1 MLANI
6 LLVED
11 EKSIVTLIK
20 YNLEKEGFKVF
31 CSETGED
38 ALKIIKEKI
47 PDLVILDWMLPD
59 TSGIDV
65 CRQIKIDKKLKNIPV
80 LILTAKGEPDDKI
93 KGLEVGADDYV
104 TKPFNN
110 KELLLR
116 VKSLIKRS
124 KPSLLEDLGIFK
136 DLKIDRI
143 SLIKRSKPS
152 LLEDLGIFKDLK
164 IDRIAKK
171 VFRENK
177 EIKLGPIEYKLLDF
191 LIKSP
196 QRVYSR
202 EQLLS
207 NVWGESINVES
218 RTVDVHIRRLRKAIN
233 IDKKNDLIR
242 TVRSSGYSLDS

>member
-1 MLANI
+1 MLAKI

-65 CRQIKIDKKLKNIPV
+65 CRQIKIEKKLKNIPV

-143 SLIKRSKPS
+143 T
-152 LLEDLGIFKDLK
+152 
-164 IDRIAKK
+164 KK

-233 IDKKNDLIR
+233 IDKKDDLIR

>member
-1 MLANI
+1 MSANI
-6 LLVED
+6 VTVED
-11 EKSIVTLIK
+11 ELPLITLLK
-20 YNLEKEGFKVF
+20 YNLEKEGYKVKNA
-31 CSETGED
+31 ETGQE
-38 ALKIIKEKI
+38 ALQLIKSTL
-47 PDLVILDWMLPD
+47 PDIVVLDWMLPD
-59 TSGIDV
+59 FSGIEV
-65 CRQIKIDKKLKNIPV
+65 CKQIKRDKKLKTIPV
-80 LILTAKGEPDDKI
+80 LMLTAKSEAEDKI
-93 KGLEVGADDYV
+93 IGFENGVDDYL

-110 KELLLR
+110 KELILR
-116 VKSLIKRS
+116 IKSLLKRS

-143 SLIKRSKPS
+143 TR
-152 LLEDLGIFKDLK
+152 
-164 IDRIAKK
+164 K

-177 EIKLGPIEYKLLDF
+177 EIKLGPTEYKLLDF

-202 EQLLS
+202 EQLLN
-207 NVWGESINVES
+207 NVWGESINVET

>member
-1 MLANI
+1 MLANV

-31 CSETGED
+31 CAETGED

-59 TSGIDV
+59 LPGVEV
-65 CRQIKIDKKLKNIPV
+65 CRQIKKDKKLKNIPI

-116 VKSLIKRS
+116 IKSLIKRS
-124 KPSLLEDLGIFK
+124 KPSLLEDLAIFK
-136 DLKIDRI
+136 DLKINRMT
-143 SLIKRSKPS
+143 R
-152 LLEDLGIFKDLK
+152 
-164 IDRIAKK
+164 K
-171 VFRENK
+171 VFREDK
-177 EIKLGPIEYKLLDF
+177 EIKLGPTEYKLLDF

-202 EQLLS
+202 EQLLN
-207 NVWGESINVES
+207 NVWGENINVET

-233 IDKKNDLIR
+233 IDKKSDLIR

>member
-143 SLIKRSKPS
+143 T
-152 LLEDLGIFKDLK
+152 
-164 IDRIAKK
+164 KK

-191 LIKSP
+191 FIKSP

-233 IDKKNDLIR
+233 IDKKDDLIR

>member
-11 EKSIVTLIK
+11 EKAIVTLIK

-38 ALKIIKEKI
+38 ALKIIKEKT

-65 CRQIKIDKKLKNIPV
+65 CRQIKIDKKFKNIPV

-116 VKSLIKRS
+116 IKSLIKRS

-143 SLIKRSKPS
+143 TR
-152 LLEDLGIFKDLK
+152 
-164 IDRIAKK
+164 K

-191 LIKSP
+191 FIKSP

-202 EQLLS
+202 EQLLN
-207 NVWGESINVES
+207 NVWGENINVET

>member
-1 MLANI
+1 MLANV

-11 EKSIVTLIK
+11 EKSIITLIK

-31 CSETGED
+31 CAETGED
-38 ALKIIKEKI
+38 ALKIIKEKTL
-47 PDLVILDWMLPD
+47 DVVILDWMLPD
-59 TSGIDV
+59 VSGIEV
-65 CRQIKIDKKLKNIPV
+65 CRQIKKDKKLKNVPV

-116 VKSLIKRS
+116 IKSLIKRS
-124 KPSLLEDLGIFK
+124 KPSLLEETATFK
-136 DLKIDRI
+136 NLKINRI
-143 SLIKRSKPS
+143 T
-152 LLEDLGIFKDLK
+152 
-164 IDRIAKK
+164 KK
-171 VFRENK
+171 VFRDNI
-177 EIKLGPIEYKLLDF
+177 EIKLGPIEYKLIDF
-191 LIKSP
+191 FIKSP

-202 EQLLS
+202 EQLLN
-207 NVWGESINVES
+207 NVWGDNINVES

-233 IDKKNDLIR
+233 FGNKIDLIR

>member
-38 ALKIIKEKI
+38 ALKIIKEKT

-65 CRQIKIDKKLKNIPV
+65 CRQIKIDKKFKNIPV

-143 SLIKRSKPS
+143 TR
-152 LLEDLGIFKDLK
+152 
-164 IDRIAKK
+164 K

-202 EQLLS
+202 EQLLN
-207 NVWGESINVES
+207 NVWGENINVET

>member
-11 EKSIVTLIK
+11 EKSIITLIK

-143 SLIKRSKPS
+143 T
-152 LLEDLGIFKDLK
+152 
-164 IDRIAKK
+164 KK

-233 IDKKNDLIR
+233 IDKKDDLIR

>member
-1 MLANI
+1 MSANI
-6 LLVED
+6 VTVED
-11 EKSIVTLIK
+11 EKPLITLLK
-20 YNLEKEGFKVF
+20 YNLEKEGYKVKNA
-31 CSETGED
+31 ETGQE
-38 ALKIIKEKI
+38 ALQLIKRTL
-47 PDLVILDWMLPD
+47 PDLVVLDWMLPD
-59 TSGIDV
+59 FSGIEV
-65 CRQIKIDKKLKNIPV
+65 CKQIKRDKKLKTIPV
-80 LILTAKGEPDDKI
+80 LMLTAKSEAEDKI
-93 KGLEVGADDYV
+93 IGFENGVDDYL

-110 KELLLR
+110 KELILR
-116 VKSLIKRS
+116 IKSLLKRS

-143 SLIKRSKPS
+143 TR
-152 LLEDLGIFKDLK
+152 
-164 IDRIAKK
+164 K

-177 EIKLGPIEYKLLDF
+177 EIKLGPTEYKLLDF

-202 EQLLS
+202 EQLLN
-207 NVWGESINVES
+207 NVWGESINVET

>member
-1 MLANI
+1 MLANV

-11 EKSIVTLIK
+11 EKSIITLIK

-31 CSETGED
+31 CAETGED
-38 ALKIIKEKI
+38 ALKITKEKTL
-47 PDLVILDWMLPD
+47 DVVILDWMLPD
-59 TSGIDV
+59 VSGIEV
-65 CRQIKIDKKLKNIPV
+65 CRQIKKDKKLKNVPV

-116 VKSLIKRS
+116 IKSLIKRS
-124 KPSLLEDLGIFK
+124 KPSLLEETATFK
-136 DLKIDRI
+136 NLKINRI
-143 SLIKRSKPS
+143 T
-152 LLEDLGIFKDLK
+152 
-164 IDRIAKK
+164 KK
-171 VFRENK
+171 VFRDNI
-177 EIKLGPIEYKLLDF
+177 EIKLGPIEYKLIDF
-191 LIKSP
+191 FIKSP

-202 EQLLS
+202 EQLLN
-207 NVWGESINVES
+207 NVWGDNINVES

-233 IDKKNDLIR
+233 FENKIDLIR

>member
-143 SLIKRSKPS
+143 T
-152 LLEDLGIFKDLK
+152 
-164 IDRIAKK
+164 KK

-196 QRVYSR
+196 QREYSR

>member
-1 MLANI
+1 MLANVV
-6 LLVED
+6 LVED
-11 EKSIVTLIK
+11 EKSIATLIK
-20 YNLEKEGFKVF
+20 YNLEKEGFKVY

-59 TSGIDV
+59 TSGIDI
-65 CRQIKIDKKLKNIPV
+65 CRQIKVDKKLKNIPV

-116 VKSLIKRS
+116 IKSLIKRS
-124 KPSLLEDLGIFK
+124 KPLLLEEIATFK

-143 SLIKRSKPS
+143 T
-152 LLEDLGIFKDLK
+152 
-164 IDRIAKK
+164 KK
-171 VFRENK
+171 VFRDNK
-177 EIKLGPIEYKLLDF
+177 EVKLGPIEYKLLDF
-191 LIKSP
+191 FIKSP

-202 EQLLS
+202 EQLLN
-207 NVWGESINVES
+207 NVWGENINVES

-233 IDKKNDLIR
+233 LDNKVDLIR
-242 TVRSSGYSLDS
+242 TVRSSGYSLDV

>member
-1 MLANI
+1 
-6 LLVED
+6 
-11 EKSIVTLIK
+11 
-20 YNLEKEGFKVF
+20 
-31 CSETGED
+31 
-38 ALKIIKEKI
+38 
-47 PDLVILDWMLPD
+47 MLPD
-59 TSGIDV
+59 TSGINV
-65 CRQIKIDKKLKNIPV
+65 CRQIKLDKKLKNIPV

-116 VKSLIKRS
+116 IKSLIKRS

-143 SLIKRSKPS
+143 TR
-152 LLEDLGIFKDLK
+152 
-164 IDRIAKK
+164 K

-202 EQLLS
+202 EQLLN
-207 NVWGESINVES
+207 NVWGENINVET

-233 IDKKNDLIR
+233 IDKKSDLIR

>member
-1 MLANI
+1 MLANVV
-6 LLVED
+6 LVED
-11 EKSIVTLIK
+11 EKSIATLIK
-20 YNLEKEGFKVF
+20 YNLEKEGFKVY

-59 TSGIDV
+59 TSGIDI
-65 CRQIKIDKKLKNIPV
+65 CRQIKVDKKLKNIPV

-116 VKSLIKRS
+116 IKSLIKRS
-124 KPSLLEDLGIFK
+124 KPLLLEEIATFK

-143 SLIKRSKPS
+143 T
-152 LLEDLGIFKDLK
+152 
-164 IDRIAKK
+164 KK
-171 VFRENK
+171 VFRDNK
-177 EIKLGPIEYKLLDF
+177 EVKLGPIEYKLLDF
-191 LIKSP
+191 FIKSP

-202 EQLLS
+202 EQLLN
-207 NVWGESINVES
+207 NVWGENINVES

-233 IDKKNDLIR
+233 LDNKIDLIR
-242 TVRSSGYSLDS
+242 TVRSSGYSLDA

>member
-1 MLANI
+1 MLANVV
-6 LLVED
+6 LVED
-11 EKSIVTLIK
+11 EKSIATLIK
-20 YNLEKEGFKVF
+20 YNLEKEGFKVY

-65 CRQIKIDKKLKNIPV
+65 CRQIKVDKKLKNIPV

-116 VKSLIKRS
+116 IKSLIKRS
-124 KPSLLEDLGIFK
+124 KPLLLEEIATFK

-143 SLIKRSKPS
+143 T
-152 LLEDLGIFKDLK
+152 
-164 IDRIAKK
+164 KK
-171 VFRENK
+171 VFRDNK
-177 EIKLGPIEYKLLDF
+177 EIKLGPIEFKLLDF
-191 LIKSP
+191 FIKSP

-202 EQLLS
+202 EQLLN
-207 NVWGESINVES
+207 NVWGENINVES

-233 IDKKNDLIR
+233 LDNKVDLIR
-242 TVRSSGYSLDS
+242 TVRSSGYSLDV

>member
-1 MLANI
+1 MLANV

-11 EKSIVTLIK
+11 EKSITTLIK
-20 YNLEKEGFKVF
+20 YNLEKEGFKVY

-38 ALKIIKEKI
+38 ALKIIKEKT

-143 SLIKRSKPS
+143 T
-152 LLEDLGIFKDLK
+152 
-164 IDRIAKK
+164 KK

-233 IDKKNDLIR
+233 IDKKDDLIR

>member
-1 MLANI
+1 MLANV

-31 CSETGED
+31 CAETGEE
-38 ALKIIKEKI
+38 ALKIIKEKTFDI
-47 PDLVILDWMLPD
+47 VILDWMLPD
-59 TSGIDV
+59 VSGIEV
-65 CRQIKIDKKLKNIPV
+65 CRQIKKDKKLKNIPV

-116 VKSLIKRS
+116 IKSLIKRS
-124 KPSLLEDLGIFK
+124 KPSLLEETATFK
-136 DLKIDRI
+136 NLKINRI
-143 SLIKRSKPS
+143 T
-152 LLEDLGIFKDLK
+152 
-164 IDRIAKK
+164 KK
-171 VFRENK
+171 VFRDNI
-177 EIKLGPIEYKLLDF
+177 EIKLGPIEYKLIDF
-191 LIKSP
+191 FIKSP

-202 EQLLS
+202 EQLLN
-207 NVWGESINVES
+207 NVWGDNINVES

-233 IDKKNDLIR
+233 FENKIDLIR

>member
-143 SLIKRSKPS
+143 T
-152 LLEDLGIFKDLK
+152 
-164 IDRIAKK
+164 KK

-191 LIKSP
+191 FIKSP

-207 NVWGESINVES
+207 NVWGENINVES

>member
-143 SLIKRSKPS
+143 
-152 LLEDLGIFKDLK
+152 
-164 IDRIAKK
+164 AKK

>member
-1 MLANI
+1 MLANV

-31 CSETGED
+31 CAETGED
-38 ALKIIKEKI
+38 GLKIIKEKI

-59 TSGIDV
+59 LSGVEV
-65 CRQIKIDKKLKNIPV
+65 CRQIKKDKKLKNIPI

-116 VKSLIKRS
+116 IKSLIKRS
-124 KPSLLEDLGIFK
+124 KPSLLEDLAIFK
-136 DLKIDRI
+136 DLKIDRMT
-143 SLIKRSKPS
+143 R
-152 LLEDLGIFKDLK
+152 
-164 IDRIAKK
+164 K
-171 VFRENK
+171 VFREDK
-177 EIKLGPIEYKLLDF
+177 EIKLGPTEYKLLDF

-202 EQLLS
+202 EQLLN
-207 NVWGESINVES
+207 NVWGENINVET

-233 IDKKNDLIR
+233 IDKKSDLIR

>member
-1 MLANI
+1 MLANV

-31 CSETGED
+31 CAETGED
-38 ALKIIKEKI
+38 ALKFIKEKT
-47 PDLVILDWMLPD
+47 PDVVILDWMLPD
-59 TSGIDV
+59 VSGIEV
-65 CRQIKIDKKLKNIPV
+65 CRQIKKDKKLKNIPV

-116 VKSLIKRS
+116 IKSLIKRS
-124 KPSLLEDLGIFK
+124 KPSLLEETATFK
-136 DLKIDRI
+136 NLKINRI
-143 SLIKRSKPS
+143 T
-152 LLEDLGIFKDLK
+152 
-164 IDRIAKK
+164 KK
-171 VFRENK
+171 VFRDNK

-191 LIKSP
+191 FIKSP

-202 EQLLS
+202 EQLLN
-207 NVWGESINVES
+207 NVWGENINVES

-233 IDKKNDLIR
+233 FENKIDLIR
-242 TVRSSGYSLDS
+242 TVRSSGYSLDF

>member
-1 MLANI
+1 MLANV

-31 CSETGED
+31 CAETGED

-59 TSGIDV
+59 LSGVEV
-65 CRQIKIDKKLKNIPV
+65 CRQIKKDKKLKNIPI

-116 VKSLIKRS
+116 IKSLIKRS
-124 KPSLLEDLGIFK
+124 KPSLLEDLAIFK
-136 DLKIDRI
+136 DLKIDRMT
-143 SLIKRSKPS
+143 R
-152 LLEDLGIFKDLK
+152 
-164 IDRIAKK
+164 K
-171 VFRENK
+171 VFREDK
-177 EIKLGPIEYKLLDF
+177 EIKLGPTEYKLLDF

-202 EQLLS
+202 EQLLN
-207 NVWGESINVES
+207 NVWGENINVET

-233 IDKKNDLIR
+233 IDKKSDLIR

>member
-1 MLANI
+1 MLANV

-31 CSETGED
+31 CAETGEE
-38 ALKIIKEKI
+38 ALKIIKEKTL
-47 PDLVILDWMLPD
+47 DVVILDWMLPD
-59 TSGIDV
+59 FSGIEV
-65 CRQIKIDKKLKNIPV
+65 CRQIKKDKKLKNVPV

-116 VKSLIKRS
+116 IKSLIKRS
-124 KPSLLEDLGIFK
+124 KPSLLEETATFK
-136 DLKIDRI
+136 NLKINRI
-143 SLIKRSKPS
+143 T
-152 LLEDLGIFKDLK
+152 
-164 IDRIAKK
+164 KK
-171 VFRENK
+171 VFRDNI
-177 EIKLGPIEYKLLDF
+177 EIKLGPIEYKLIDF
-191 LIKSP
+191 FIKSP

-202 EQLLS
+202 EQLLN
-207 NVWGESINVES
+207 NVWGDNINVES

-233 IDKKNDLIR
+233 FGNKIDLIR

>member
-1 MLANI
+1 MLANV

-11 EKSIVTLIK
+11 EKSIITLIK

-31 CSETGED
+31 CAETGED
-38 ALKIIKEKI
+38 ALKIIKEKTL
-47 PDLVILDWMLPD
+47 DVVILDWMLPD
-59 TSGIDV
+59 VSGIEV
-65 CRQIKIDKKLKNIPV
+65 CRQIKKDKKLKNVPV

-116 VKSLIKRS
+116 IKSLIKRS

-143 SLIKRSKPS
+143 T
-152 LLEDLGIFKDLK
+152 
-164 IDRIAKK
+164 KK

-202 EQLLS
+202 EQLLN
-207 NVWGESINVES
+207 NVWGENINVES

>member
-11 EKSIVTLIK
+11 EKSIITLIK

-31 CSETGED
+31 CTETGED
-38 ALKIIKEKI
+38 ALKIIKEKT

-143 SLIKRSKPS
+143 T
-152 LLEDLGIFKDLK
+152 
-164 IDRIAKK
+164 KK

>member
-1 MLANI
+1 MLANV

-31 CSETGED
+31 CAETGED
-38 ALKIIKEKI
+38 ALKIIKEKTL
-47 PDLVILDWMLPD
+47 DVVILDWMLPD
-59 TSGIDV
+59 VSGIEV
-65 CRQIKIDKKLKNIPV
+65 CRQIKKDKKLKNIPV

-104 TKPFNN
+104 TKPFNS

-116 VKSLIKRS
+116 IKSLIKRS
-124 KPSLLEDLGIFK
+124 KPSLLEETATFK
-136 DLKIDRI
+136 NLKINRI
-143 SLIKRSKPS
+143 T
-152 LLEDLGIFKDLK
+152 
-164 IDRIAKK
+164 KK
-171 VFRENK
+171 VFRDNI
-177 EIKLGPIEYKLLDF
+177 EIKLGPIEYKLIDF
-191 LIKSP
+191 FIKSP

-202 EQLLS
+202 EQLLN
-207 NVWGESINVES
+207 NVWGDNINVES

-233 IDKKNDLIR
+233 FENKIDLIR